1 MGLWKKFKHHIQ
13 VYASVDH
20 YGERAEY
27 IRHGTNW
34 ADIEYNFVM
43 AKKSPFIKLQMNT
56 VLSLYNYKTFL
67 EFYQYLFDKDL
78 YPVTAHFSIYNMSSP
93 EYLTSNVLPQHYK
106 DEGRLKLLSLLDIMR
121 EREFSANSPSIT
133 AVNSI
138 IDWTMAPSENTWE
151 KYKEEFR
158 TTTALRDSIRGES
171 FVKTFPELA
180 DLMDDAV

>member
-1 MGLWKKFKHHIQ
+1 
-13 VYASVDH
+13 
-20 YGERAEY
+20 
-27 IRHGTNW
+27 
-34 ADIEYNFVM
+34 
-43 AKKSPFIKLQMNT
+43 
-56 VLSLYNYKTFL
+56 
-67 EFYQYLFDKDL
+67 
-78 YPVTAHFSIYNMSSP
+78 MSSP